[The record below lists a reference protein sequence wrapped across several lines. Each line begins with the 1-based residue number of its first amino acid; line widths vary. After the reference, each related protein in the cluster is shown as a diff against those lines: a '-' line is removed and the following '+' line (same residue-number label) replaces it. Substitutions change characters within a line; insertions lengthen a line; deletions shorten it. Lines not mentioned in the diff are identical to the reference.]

1 MFGRIL
7 LIALVVTFLGWS
19 LLTRTSDGA
28 GKAQLYVVRPGDT
41 LWSIA
46 AARYAGDPREGIWKL
61 QHRNDLAGTT
71 ITPGE
76 RLVLP

>member
-1 MFGRIL
+1 MFVRIL

-61 QHRNDLAGTT
+61 QRRNHLAGTT
-71 ITPGE
+71 INPGE